1 MLTDV
6 QIINLG
12 LSKIAASRINRIDPA
27 RTPLETYMAGNY
39 PQWKREELTKRRW
52 VCALEENYTLTLTD
66 TLTETDKPYRYLLP
80 ANCLRPI
87 RGKCSEWRQAGRS
100 LYSAYP
106 TLKIDYIRNISES
119 EFDPLLNEVLACKIA
134 MESCEYVTQSN
145 NKKADA
151 ESKYDRAVSTAA
163 QANAFVIGPEDIASD
178 DNDYSWVTA
187 RYTGG

>member
-27 RTPLETYMAGNY
+27 RTPLEQYMAQNY

-52 VCALEENYTLTLTD
+52 NFSLSINYQLTLTN
-66 TLTETDKPYRYLLP
+66 TIEGVEQPYRYLLP
-80 ANCLRPI
+80 ADCLRPI
-87 RGKCSEWRQAGRS
+87 RNKYDEWRQAGRS
-100 LYSAYP
+100 IYSAYP
-106 TLKIDYIRNISES
+106 VLIIDYIRNVSEAD
-119 EFDPLLNEVLACKIA
+119 FDPLFNEVLGCKVA

-145 NKKADA
+145 SKKADA
-151 ESKYDRAVSTAA
+151 ESKYDRAVATAG
-163 QANAFVIGPEDIASD
+163 QANAFVIGAEDIAAD
-178 DNDYSWVTA
+178 DGDYTWVSV

>member
-12 LSKIAASRINRIDPA
+12 LSKIASSRVNRIDPA

-52 VCALEENYTLTLTD
+52 VCAMEENYTLTLTNTD
-66 TLTETDKPYRYLLP
+66 ETADKPYRYLLP
-80 ANCLRPI
+80 ANCLRPV
-87 RGKCSEWRQAGRS
+87 RTKYSEWNQAGRS
-100 LYSAYP
+100 LYSTCP
-106 TLKIDYIRNISES
+106 ILKIDYIRNIPES

-145 NKKADA
+145 SKKEDA
-151 ESKYDRAVSTAA
+151 ERKYDRAVATAG

-178 DNDYSWVTA
+178 DGDYSWVSV